1 MPSIS
6 SGNYLIFTRPQKLQ
20 VLFIRRKKKTPARQ
34 IGNRTGVKLRKREKW
49 NVYIT

>member
-6 SGNYLIFTRPQKLQ
+6 SGNYLIFIRPQKLQ
-20 VLFIRRKKKTPARQ
+20 VAFIRHKKTPARQ
-34 IGNRTGVKLRKREKW
+34 IGNRTGVKLSEREKW